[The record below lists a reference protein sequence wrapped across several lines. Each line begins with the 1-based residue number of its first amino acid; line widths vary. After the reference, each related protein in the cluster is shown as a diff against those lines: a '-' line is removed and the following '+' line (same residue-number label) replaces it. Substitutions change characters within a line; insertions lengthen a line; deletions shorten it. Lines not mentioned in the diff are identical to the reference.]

1 MEFGFGEKAEK
12 LRTEIRQFVK
22 QELPPDHI
30 GLFFTEEHFDDHWEL
45 SMATAR
51 KLAKK
56 GWLTISWPKEYGG
69 MGASFW
75 EQIVFAEEVG
85 YWGIPGTGMGVSG
98 TSWVGPTLMLYGTEE
113 QKRTYLSPIAAGE
126 DDGVWC
132 TGYSEPDA
140 GSDLASLSTVALRDG
155 DHYIVNGQ
163 KVWTSAAHRA
173 RWCWLACRTDPQAPK
188 KHQGISILIVD
199 MQSPG
204 VTVRPIPNLVGQH
217 YFNEIFFSNV
227 SVPVE
232 NLVGP
237 ENEGW
242 KVIMKALSFE
252 RGIGIRYGARLWR
265 VLEELV
271 VYATAEGLM
280 TEDRIRQRLAALA
293 VDIRALRL
301 NSYETAWKQSIGKNV
316 IYEPARDKAYLDEL
330 MERVGR
336 VGTEILGAYSQIDPA
351 HGDSRWTKI
360 RSAIENI
367 FWSAPGLSIAA
378 GTTDTMRNIVARFGL
393 QLPQA

>member
-1 MEFGFGEKAEK
+1 MDFTFGEKAEK
-12 LRTEIRQFVK
+12 LRTDIRQFVR
-22 QELPPDHI
+22 QELPIDHI

-45 SMATAR
+45 SMTTAR
-51 KLAKK
+51 KLARK

-69 MGASFW
+69 MGATFW
-75 EQIVFAEEVG
+75 EQTVFAEEVG

-98 TSWVGPTLMLYGTEE
+98 TSWVGPTLMLYGTDE
-113 QKRTYLSPIAAGE
+113 QKKKYLPPIAAGE

-140 GSDLASLSTVALRDG
+140 GSDLASLSTVALREG
-155 DHYIVNGQ
+155 DRYIINGQ

-188 KHQGISILIVD
+188 KHQGMSIVIVD
-199 MQSPG
+199 MKSPG
-204 VTVRPIPNLVGQH
+204 VTTRPIPNLVGHH
-217 YFNEIFFSNV
+217 YFNEVFFNNV

-232 NLVGP
+232 NRVGP

-271 VYATAEGLM
+271 VYAKAEGLM
-280 TEDRIRQRLAALA
+280 AKDQIRHRLAELA

-301 NSYETAWKQSIGKNV
+301 NAYETAWKQSIGKNV

-336 VGTEILGAYSQIDPA
+336 IGTQILGAYSQIDPA
-351 HGDSRWTKI
+351 HENRSWTRIK
-360 RSAIENI
+360 SAIENI
-367 FWSAPGLSIAA
+367 YWSAPGLSIAA

-393 QLPQA
+393 QLPIQ

>member
-1 MEFGFGEKAEK
+1 MDFTFGEKAEK
-12 LRTEIRQFVK
+12 LRTDIRQFVK
-22 QELPPDHI
+22 QELPTDHI

-51 KLAKK
+51 KLARK

-69 MGASFW
+69 MDATFW

-98 TSWVGPTLMLYGTEE
+98 TSWVGPTLMLYGSEE
-113 QKRTYLSPIAAGE
+113 QKKKYLPSIAAGE
-126 DDGVWC
+126 NDGVWC

-140 GSDLASLSTVALRDG
+140 GSDLASLNTVALREG
-155 DHYIVNGQ
+155 DRYLINGQ

-204 VTVRPIPNLVGQH
+204 VTIRPIPNLVGHH
-217 YFNEIFFSNV
+217 YFNEIFFNNV

-232 NLVGP
+232 NLVGA

-271 VYATAEGLM
+271 VYAKAEGLM
-280 TEDRIRQRLAALA
+280 AKDQIRHRLSELA

-301 NSYETAWKQSIGKNV
+301 NAYETAWKQSIGKNV

-336 VGTEILGAYSQIDPA
+336 IGTQILGAYSQIDPA
-351 HGDSRWTKI
+351 HENRNWTRIK
-360 RSAIENI
+360 SAIENI
-367 FWSAPGLSIAA
+367 YWSAPGLSIAA

-393 QLPQA
+393 QLPIQ